1 MNDQRLAIIDP
12 SAGIAGD
19 MLLAALVDAGAPET
33 WLRSLPGRLGLEG
46 VSVQLERVTRCG
58 ISCTRV
64 RVTLPEGGVEHPNPD
79 YGDLPLEAVG
89 DHLRPHQHHSPL
101 EAHVHTGGAA
111 GHRHLRDLLAI
122 VDGAPLTPW
131 VRDRAVEALRLL
143 CAEEARV
150 HGVPIDEVALH
161 EVGAVDAIVD
171 IVGCIEGFEQLGVAT
186 IATMPLAFGS
196 GWVRTAHGVMSIPAP
211 VTARLAEGLVIGP
224 NGPVTGEATTP
235 TGAVLLRVLV
245 NSPVPPRWR
254 VTCTAWGAGTRDSA
268 THPNAVRL
276 ILAES
281 SVEAGQ
287 VVTLSTDVDDMSPEY
302 LDPLRVAL
310 MNSGAIDVQIWST
323 LMKKGRPGFRIE
335 VICSPGTAED
345 VTEALFLHSTTL
357 GLRRTVHDRITLR
370 RSDLQVSAGNG
381 QEVAVK
387 VVHTAAGIRAKAEFD
402 DVKRVAEQT
411 GRPAFEIAREIE
423 AAARSMVLTSVQ
435 DTSRSS

>member
-1 MNDQRLAIIDP
+1 MSDQRLAIIDP
-12 SAGIAGD
+12 AAGIAGD
-19 MLLAALVDAGAPET
+19 MLLAALVDAGAPEA
-33 WLRSLPGRLGLEG
+33 WVRSLPGRLGLDG

-58 ISCTRV
+58 ISCARV
-64 RVTLPEGGVEHPNPD
+64 RVTLPEGVVEHPNPD
-79 YGDLPLEAVG
+79 FADDHPGAVG
-89 DHLRPHQHHSPL
+89 DHLRPHSHHS
-101 EAHVHTGGAA
+101 AHANHVHAGGVA
-111 GHRHLRDLLAI
+111 GHRHLGDLLAI
-122 VDGAPLTPW
+122 VTSAPVSPW
-131 VRDRAVEALRLL
+131 VRDKAVEALRML

-150 HGVPIDEVALH
+150 HGVPMEEVALH
-161 EVGAVDAIVD
+161 EVGALDAIVD
-171 IVGCIEGFEQLGVAT
+171 IVGCIEGFEQLGVT
-186 IATMPLAFGS
+186 SIATMPVALGS

-245 NSPVPPRWR
+245 NSPIPPRWR
-254 VTCTAWGAGTRDSA
+254 VTGTAWGAGTRDPV

-276 ILAES
+276 LLAES
-281 SVEAGQ
+281 SAEAGQ

-310 MNSGAIDVQIWST
+310 TGSGAVDVQIWST

-335 VICSPGTAED
+335 VICSPDKVEE
-345 VTEALFLHSTTL
+345 VTEALYLHSTTL
-357 GLRRTVHDRITLR
+357 GIRRRLHDRITLR
-370 RSDLQVSAGNG
+370 RSDLHVTAGNG
-381 QEVAVK
+381 QDVSVK
-387 VVHTAAGIRAKAEFD
+387 VVHTAAGPRAKAEFD

-423 AAARSMVLTSVQ
+423 AAARSMVLASVQ